1 MRWPRWRRTEV
12 VWSSPCVSKSN
23 ACRRDRCSSFQK
35 LQLSGGFRST
45 SLQNCLGK
53 FQRLAVV
60 VRMWPSRGSPGTLRI
75 PYVGRVYN
83 FFTSLVPGVMRSRG
97 LAEVWE
103 VESFLHP
110 ASCKCFQPSTFLP
123 QELPFPFSLLRR
135 RRV

>member
-23 ACRRDRCSSFQK
+23 ACRRDRCSSFRK

-60 VRMWPSRGSPGTLRI
+60 VGVWPSRGSSGTLKI

-83 FFTSLVPGVMRSRG
+83 FFTFLVPGVMKNG
-97 LAEVWE
+97 VLAEVGE

-110 ASCKCFQPSTFLP
+110 ALCQCFQPSAVFP
-123 QELPFPFSLLRR
+123 QELPSPFSLLRR